1 MQNIINYNLSKKKK
15 NSNQGKN
22 SKETFIN
29 LKYAE

>member
-1 MQNIINYNLSKKKK
+1 MQNIINYNLSKKK